1 MSATAES
8 GYGDLVRWACQ
19 EVFPSITRERQAA
32 LIGLS
37 DRIEQEAC
45 LRVLQCALEF
55 HHDGSSRVDP
65 LFHTQSR
72 RLAVSEIALPAW
84 WPALVEGSDPTDG
97 TEVFGEERAERGALP
112 ESVAEPEPT
121 LSLGGFH
128 WLEFVQGV
136 SGDLSLAGLFQY
148 CHATEPRNPLLWNRV
163 LDHFHRVECLP
174 GHDLHRSESLRL
186 LFDAFGMPFQWGFMV
201 GRAAEAKVVVGLDG
215 VEAERVRDFLGKV
228 GLDAAFGDARDLSA
242 WCTMVASPAQHLSFA
257 LSLDVDLARDRFVPA
272 IGLEV
277 VGPRFRGVKQDAAGI
292 RAALEPLLERSGVDR
307 DASASL
313 HSVLQTLPRAQ
324 SEQTECGGLEAF
336 LAEELRTLLRFAY
349 HLHLKLVF
357 RPTRKPTVKNYVMLQ
372 TLRGLVHPG
381 S

>member
-19 EVFPSITRERQAA
+19 EVFPSITRDRQAA

-37 DRIEQEAC
+37 DRIEQEVC

-72 RLAVSEIALPAW
+72 RLRISDITLPEW

-112 ESVAEPEPT
+112 EAVAELEPT
-121 LSLGGFH
+121 LHLGGFH
-128 WLEFVQGV
+128 WLEFDQSA

-148 CHATEPRNPLLWNRV
+148 CHATEPRNPLLWKRA
-163 LDHFHRVECLP
+163 LDHFRRVECLP
-174 GHDLHRSESLRL
+174 VHDLHRSESLRL

-215 VEAERVRDFLGKV
+215 VEAERLRDFLEKV
-228 GLDAAFGDARDLSA
+228 GLDATFGDARALSA
-242 WCTMVASPAQHLSFA
+242 WCTMVASPPQHLSFA

-292 RAALEPLLERSGVDR
+292 WAALEPLLERSGIDR
-307 DASASL
+307 DASTSL
-313 HSVLQTLPRAQ
+313 HSVLRTLPRAQ
-324 SEQTECGGLEAF
+324 REQTECGGLEAF

-349 HLHLKLVF
+349 HLHIKLVLQPD
-357 RPTRKPTVKNYVMLQ
+357 RPTVKNYVMLQ
-372 TLRGLVHPG
+372 TLRGFGNPG